1 MHNLTII
8 ESTSGARAIKAASM
22 AIIGL
27 VATASA
33 PVGAETAALN
43 AAFPIGQLTLVTNVD
58 AALAAAGTG
67 GTLKNSLKAISDHC
81 TPIIVV
87 SRVAVGEDDDE
98 TEENAI
104 AGLRLLLTAKS
115 VVGER
120 PRIIGAPGLDTLAVA
135 TELATVA
142 KKLRGFGYAQAIGAD
157 DAARK
162 LYRIGFSAR
171 ELMLIGRNTNGIS
184 GDAIARA
191 LGKRAETDEKV
202 GWHKTIS
209 NLPLSGVVSID
220 QPCEFDLLDSS
231 TEAGSLNASEITA
244 VINENGWRF
253 WGNRTTAGEDQPE
266 FAFESAVRTSYA
278 LQDVIAEAFQPFFDQ
293 PMTVALIKDTL
304 ETVNAA
310 FRDLTARGMIMG
322 AKAFFDADTNSS
334 AQLAAGR
341 PTFRI
346 QFTPVAPLE
355 DPTVNLVITDFYYA
369 GFADQLT

>member
-1 MHNLTII
+1 MHNLNII
-8 ESTSGARAIKAASM
+8 ESTSGARPIKAASM

-27 VATASA
+27 VATATA

-58 AALAAAGTG
+58 AAIAASGTG
-67 GTLKNSLKAISDHC
+67 GTLKNSLKAISDQC

-87 SRVAVGEDDDE
+87 SRVAVGADEEE
-98 TEENAI
+98 TEENVI

-115 VVGER
+115 VVGQR
-120 PRIIGAPGLDTLAVA
+120 PRILGAPGLDTLAVA

-142 KKLRGFGYAQAIGAD
+142 KKLRGFAYANAVGAD
-157 DAARK
+157 DAAQI
-162 LYRIGFSAR
+162 LYRNGFAAR
-171 ELMLIGRNTNGIS
+171 ELMLIGRNTNGIA
-184 GDAIARA
+184 GDAVARA
-191 LGKRAETDEKV
+191 LGKRAETDEKI

-209 NLPLSGVVSID
+209 NLPLSGVLSID
-220 QPCEFDLLDSS
+220 RPCEFDLLDSS
-231 TEAGSLNASEITA
+231 TQAGALNAAEVTA

-266 FAFESAVRTSYA
+266 FAFESAVRTNYA
-278 LQDVIAEAFQPFFDQ
+278 LQDVIAAAFQPFFDQ
-293 PMTVALIKDTL
+293 PMTVALIKDNL

-310 FRDLTARGMIMG
+310 FRALTLRGFLMG
-322 AKAFFDADTNSS
+322 AKAEFPSEVNSS
-334 AQLAAGR
+334 EQLAAGR

-355 DPTVNLVITDFYYA
+355 NPTVNLVITDFYYT